1 MHPCTE
7 KMRGSP
13 TTVESERRI
22 LRLGRA
28 RRCLL
33 LRNKERDQALKKAGS
48 RHNALAKHELGK
60 AVAASQEKPMQTI
73 LRRSFL
79 PLLFM
84 LLGGLICAVPAAPT
98 EVLPA
103 LVPIGA

>member
-1 MHPCTE
+1 
-7 KMRGSP
+7 
-13 TTVESERRI
+13 
-22 LRLGRA
+22 
-28 RRCLL
+28 
-33 LRNKERDQALKKAGS
+33 
-48 RHNALAKHELGK
+48 
-60 AVAASQEKPMQTI
+60 MQTI

-98 EVLPA
+98 EVLPV